1 MTPRSFPGNPVFA
14 DPSERLVWEELMAT
28 LPSEASVVCG
38 LRILE
43 HEQEYELDFT
53 VLWPNVGIS
62 VLEVKGGSITPNED
76 TTFTQRDSKA
86 SRSIDPITQVKKM
99 ILENKQLLEQREE
112 QFKLLKIAKTIE
124 GSDNSTR
131 DTKFKI
137 NALIREI
144 DKCIVQ
150 LNE

>member
-1 MTPRSFPGNPVFA
+1 MSNTIEAVNLLEIKLKNLLSNYDFLLKEN
-14 DPSERLVWEELMAT
+14 EL
-28 LPSEASVVCG
+28 LLQNS
-38 LRILE
+38 
-43 HEQEYELDFT
+43 
-53 VLWPNVGIS
+53 
-62 VLEVKGGSITPNED
+62 
-76 TTFTQRDSKA
+76 SKL
-86 SRSIDPITQVKKM
+86 QHQ
-99 ILENKQLLEQREE
+99 LLQNKQLLKQREE